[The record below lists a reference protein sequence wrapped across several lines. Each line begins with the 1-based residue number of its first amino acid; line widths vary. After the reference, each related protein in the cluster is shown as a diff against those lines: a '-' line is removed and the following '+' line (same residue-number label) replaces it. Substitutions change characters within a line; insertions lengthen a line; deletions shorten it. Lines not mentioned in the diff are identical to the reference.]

1 MFARARLLWIFAL
14 AAGCAPPSSS
24 GTAPHA
30 ETGASALRGHVVYA
44 RARQPWLAP
53 PSLPGGSIGR
63 GEAALHL
70 APLPVTAEQALE
82 PLRAPA
88 IWQLPSRGDEPAL
101 AVVAGSDSQGPAVEL
116 LDIDAGTVRW
126 RVREPAGPVVGVTAT
141 AIVGADRGTWAL
153 DAEGSLLWHTGSA
166 FAAMA
171 DSLVVVAGSMELVS
185 VVEAASGRELWRT
198 QLPDALVASDVR
210 WACAG
215 GELLLLDERGGLHRL
230 LTEGNE
236 GGAGRTSWTVTGDFS
251 SVEGCQGPVIAATQP
266 GPDGSY
272 EVWRIDRKS
281 GEVKARLAAVR
292 GHWLDDDGALVVAG
306 DGGVRRHAPGGGER
320 LLSPAPLGARVARLG
335 GRALLQS
342 ATGLALLEADGRV
355 QPLAARGDSA
365 ALGRRALLTGSW
377 AGSPVHTV
385 RRAAL
390 PAPAAKGWG
399 AWGRVARPSRPPLPP
414 APLIDPS
421 VLRAAAT
428 PAPRPL
434 PLPAPAEPGLAAA
447 LGTGVL
453 AALRAPAGP
462 LLVRYELD
470 GRAQWSSPHGCRGQR
485 LVALVAAGDRAL
497 CLGSGEAGEG
507 VVVASDA
514 ATGERRW
521 EKTLVADEL
530 ELAGEVALVRGADRA
545 TLLRASDGAELA
557 SWRSDDGGRVRAALI
572 EAGGATLLVAEEAGA
587 VVARWPLAAM
597 LPLWSAP
604 VAGDV
609 VEVRPAGDAA
619 LVALAGGAAYLLRG
633 RDGASAALGGEAE
646 QWRACGDGVVGITPI
661 VEGGGASEGSAA
673 VAAPAAAGSA
683 GAAATAEP
691 ARPALTRVALYA
703 RDGALRWAYDLALP
717 GALEVMTSAAAGA
730 SALSYGDARDH
741 ALPFDARGL
750 GEPIVLPESAVS
762 AIWVRPL
769 TSGVARWA
777 GISTT
782 SPRGW
787 AF

>member
-88 IWQLPSRGDEPAL
+88 IWQLPSGGDEPAL
-101 AVVAGSDSQGPAVEL
+101 AVVAGSDSAGSAVEL

-153 DAEGSLLWHTGSA
+153 DAEGVLLWHTGSA

-171 DSLVVVAGSMELVS
+171 DSLVVVAGSMDLVS

-198 QLPDALVASDVR
+198 QLPDKLLASDAR

-215 GELLLLDERGGLHRL
+215 GELLLLDDRGGLHRL
-230 LTEGNE
+230 LTEGAA
-236 GGAGRTSWTVTGDFS
+236 AGQGRIGWTVDGEFS

-272 EVWRIDRKS
+272 ELWRIERKS
-281 GEVKARLAAVR
+281 GEVKAKLAAVR

-306 DGGVRRHAPGGGER
+306 DGGVRRYAPGGGER

-342 ATGLALLEADGRV
+342 STGLAILEEDGRV
-355 QPLAARGDSA
+355 QRLAARGDSA
-365 ALGRRALLTGSW
+365 ALGHRAVLTGSW
-377 AGSPVHTV
+377 AASPVHTV
-385 RRAAL
+385 KRAAL
-390 PAPAAKGWG
+390 PDPAAKGWG
-399 AWGRVARPSRPPLPP
+399 GWGRVARPTRPALPP
-414 APLIDPS
+414 APLVDPS

-447 LGTGVL
+447 VGTGVL
-453 AALRAPAGP
+453 AVLRAPAGP

-470 GRAQWSSPHGCRGQR
+470 GSAQWSSPQGCRGQR

-514 ATGERRW
+514 ATGEPRW

-572 EAGGATLLVAEEAGA
+572 EAGGATLLVGEEAGA

-609 VEVRPAGDAA
+609 VEVQPAGDAA

-646 QWRACGDGVVGITPI
+646 QWRACGDGIVGISPL
-661 VEGGGASEGSAA
+661 VGGGGAEGSAA
-673 VAAPAAAGSA
+673 VAGPAATKSA
-683 GAAATAEP
+683 GAPAPAEAAP
-691 ARPALTRVALYA
+691 AALTRVALYA

-717 GALEVMTSAAAGA
+717 GALEVMTSEAAGA

-750 GEPIVLPESAVS
+750 GEPIVLPESAVN